1 MEGWQKTLS
10 PKTQKPL
17 RPEVN
22 WNTTCKVFY
31 QDWLLIINLIKN
43 EKEKKQSD
51 SKERRKR
58 CKHNTSKFEVTKWKN
73 IYNDEIFDFFSSRIH
88 VHVGIFPLF
97 ISPFVHIYLFPL
109 LKFNVLP
116 DTQVTLRDCLLYFVL
131 FYDNLS
137 ANSYKRLLMHREL

>member
-43 EKEKKQSD
+43 EKEKRQSD

-73 IYNDEIFDFFSSRIH
+73 IYNDEIFDCF
-88 VHVGIFPLF
+88 FPLVFTCMSVFFRCSLVLSSIF
-97 ISPFVHIYLFPL
+97 ICFPYWSSMFYRIP
-109 LKFNVLP
+109 KLP
-116 DTQVTLRDCLLYFVL
+116 CEIVSYTLSFFTTTFLQTAIKGC
-131 FYDNLS
+131 
-137 ANSYKRLLMHREL
+137 